1 MIEAS
6 DKHRNGGGDVHHVN
20 VVDANTQALVLHAAE
35 VQYHVLVR

>member
-6 DKHRNGGGDVHHVN
+6 DKHRNGGGNVHDVDVA
-20 VVDANTQALVLHAAE
+20 DANTQALVLHAAK